1 MRRVLV
7 LFIIV
12 LISSVACG
20 SRQAVSPTP
29 FPSPAGTSTQISH
42 TPVVLTLT
50 ELAAAPGLYK
60 DVQLQLTGQF
70 YRQPILVCETET
82 FAPPA
87 TWGLVEEGVQ
97 IPAKGYDQEL
107 RTLLPEGLMMTA
119 EGRWRQWEG
128 IVGCGKSA
136 QSQTIWFFDVS
147 RIISPSPI
155 TQVTLTPS
163 TGETGIGIAELPG
176 EGSGTVIGES
186 PVTPSSDDDSLTPTE
201 FETPEIP
208 DSGFPES
215 TPPEGSYPGPNQGNL
230 VETPIPPELP
240 ITPTLE
246 QAGTVTGSP
255 TPGITGT
262 PGTTT
267 PTPPSDTSG
276 PTVEQGDLFE
286 LNEEFASVTLSA
298 GVTHSW
304 TAELYPDEVY
314 TIYALAS
321 PQFDL
326 ALSALKDGQIVVNP
340 QNFAPAG
347 SPEIMTLPASADGGS
362 YQVLVSVVGGGAA
375 EYVILGSLQDDYPVR
390 TVRGLISPGSPQS
403 NISLPADEVH
413 FWFFFGDTGR
423 NVTIQLTPDSQTDPI
438 LDFYG
443 PGAEYI
449 ETVDE
454 GFDGDGETI
463 TTPLTSTGL
472 FAIRVSEINFSPM
485 VYTLLVTFQ

>member
-1 MRRVLV
+1 M

-136 QSQTIWFFDVS
+136 QPQTIWFFDVS

-163 TGETGIGIAELPG
+163 SGEAGIGISELPEGGSGTDTGELPG
-176 EGSGTVIGES
+176 PPGSEDEFSTPAAGGTPG
-186 PVTPSSDDDSLTPTE
+186 TPG
-201 FETPEIP
+201 
-208 DSGFPES
+208 SGFPES
-215 TPPEGSYPGPNQGNL
+215 TPPVAPYPGPNQGDQD
-230 VETPIPPELP
+230 ESPISPTSVGLLA
-240 ITPTLE
+240 TPTLE
-246 QAGTVTGSP
+246 QAGTVMGTP
-255 TPGITGT
+255 LPGITGT

-267 PTPPSDTSG
+267 PTPPSGTSG

-286 LNEEFASVTLSA
+286 LNEEFAAVTISA

-304 TAELYPDEVY
+304 TADLFPDEEY
-314 TIYALAS
+314 TIYALAP

-347 SPEIMTLPASADGGS
+347 SPEIMTLPASADGGI

-390 TVRGLISPGSPQS
+390 SVKGLISPGSPQS
-403 NISLPADEVH
+403 NITLPADEVH
-413 FWFFFGDTGR
+413 FWFFFGDSGR
-423 NVTIQLTPDSQTDPI
+423 NVTIELTLDSQTDPI

-449 ETVDE
+449 DSIDE
-454 GFDGDGETI
+454 GLDGQGETY
-463 TTPLTSTGL
+463 TTQLMSTGL
-472 FAIRVSEINFSPM
+472 FAIRVSELNFSPM
-485 VYTLLVTFQ
+485 VYSLLVTIQ